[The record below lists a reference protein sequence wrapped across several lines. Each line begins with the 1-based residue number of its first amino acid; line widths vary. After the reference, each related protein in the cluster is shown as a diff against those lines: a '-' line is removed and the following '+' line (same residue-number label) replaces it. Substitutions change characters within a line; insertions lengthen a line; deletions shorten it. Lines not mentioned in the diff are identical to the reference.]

1 MKIRKI
7 LTAEN
12 GYVLTNGEIYGKIII
27 LAEGQ
32 TADGF
37 YEITDREYKAILEE
51 QENKATRG
59 LI

>member
-1 MKIRKI
+1 MAARET
-7 LTAEN
+7 LVAEN
-12 GYVLTNGEIYGKIII
+12 GYILTNGETYGEIIT

-37 YEITDREYKAILEE
+37 YKITDREYKAILEE
-51 QENKATRG
+51 QENKARRG